1 MSRAGGEMG
10 GELVEGR
17 GNVFHVCDV
26 RRFVDIEVIVVVVL
40 LGRTT
45 KSFRPSRD
53 PCTRHSSLS
62 RVVVLHS
69 RRERESSVVTERESS
84 LVTERERELV
94 GERERELS
102 GLRCVAH

>member
-1 MSRAGGEMG
+1 MCRLVACGCGEVVAAVAMLFSSSSKGGSVSRAGGEMG

-17 GNVFHVCDV
+17 RNVFCVCDV

-53 PCTRHSSLS
+53 TQASK
-62 RVVVLHS
+62 
-69 RRERESSVVTERESS
+69 
-84 LVTERERELV
+84 ELGV
-94 GERERELS
+94 RTS
-102 GLRCVAH
+102 

>member
-1 MSRAGGEMG
+1 MCRLVACGEVVAAVAMLFSSSSKGGSVSRAGGEMG

-45 KSFRPSRD
+45 KSFRPSLD

-69 RRERESSVVTERESS
+69 RRERVHT
-84 LVTERERELV
+84 
-94 GERERELS
+94 
-102 GLRCVAH
+102 CVCLLF